1 MKAQNENT
9 IIYRIPQLMQVLG
22 ICRDKAYKLMK
33 SKSFPSIKIGSSY
46 IVTKDALEEWLNTH
60 AHRVFVL

>member
-33 SKSFPSIKIGSSY
+33 SKFFPSIKIGSSY
-46 IVTKDALEEWLNTH
+46 IVTKDALEEWLNTY

>member
-1 MKAQNENT
+1 MNTFNENT

-46 IVTKDALEEWLNTH
+46 IVTKDALEEWLNTY